1 MSYNILILADK
12 GTNKNYL
19 GHVML
24 QVGELYKKN
33 MGVEVVW
40 TVEDYDYGDYPV
52 VEYWGGYEGIAQSW
66 IAERTKE
73 IWDRKHESI
82 DTVMFAIPS
91 SNWRLTGVWGWNHS
105 AHFNGYGVQ
114 QVRLAQVAS
123 HTDER
128 NINNSVGTL
137 YHELHHD
144 LDSFVFNY
152 TGVVVE
158 KLYPN
163 DVRSH
168 DNDVTHG
175 EHADWQYIRHKENQ
189 ESLKIVAASFRQAV
203 AKRREL
209 YQDRVTKM
217 QTIVQLLEQY
227 VVLLRMFLSKQRGE
241 IAILPNNKCNHG
253 S

>member
-12 GTNKNYL
+12 ETNKTML
-19 GHVML
+19 GQVMRE
-24 QVGELYKKN
+24 VGELYQKN
-33 MGVEVVW
+33 MDVTVEW
-40 TVEDYDYGDYPV
+40 TVEDYDYGNYPV

-66 IAERTKE
+66 LTARCKE

-91 SNWRLTGVWGWNHS
+91 DNWRLNGVWGWNMGETFHS
-105 AHFNGYGVQ
+105 YSVQ
-114 QVRLAQVAS
+114 QIRLAQNPA
-123 HTDER
+123 HTDVR
-128 NINNSVGTL
+128 NVTNSVGVM

-175 EHADWQYIRHKENQ
+175 EHPDWQYIRHKENQ
-189 ESLKIVAASFRQAV
+189 ESLKIVASNFRLAI

-209 YQDRVTKM
+209 YKNRVTKM

-227 VVLLRMFLSKQRGE
+227 VVLLRQFLSKQRGD
-241 IAILPNNKCNHG
+241 IAILPDNKCNHG